1 MLKSAAAL
9 TLQGFHELK
18 AFEHKKYP
26 FCGSKQVK
34 RNGCRNGKQRY
45 KCHACGRQF
54 DGGRR
59 LNPQEIWQAY
69 SEGKQ
74 TAAQLAKTY
83 GCSRQTILRHLKK
96 VQIKV
101 HFISPAAANVIMDT
115 TYFGHS
121 FGIMVLLDRT
131 RTRRSSRWR

>member
-1 MLKSAAAL
+1 MQKC
-9 TLQGFHELK
+9 
-18 AFEHKKYP
+18 P
-26 FCGSKQVK
+26 FRDSKQVK

-45 KCHACGRQF
+45 KCHAC
-54 DGGRR
+54 GRR

-96 VQIKV
+96 V
-101 HFISPAAANVIMDT
+101 
-115 TYFGHS
+115 
-121 FGIMVLLDRT
+121 
-131 RTRRSSRWR
+131 